1 MHNIYKYFSGLCLV
15 IGFLALLVPIT
26 SCKKETVNT
35 PYPYHE
41 IRTFRISTANE
52 QSLSAALTQK
62 EIIIYWPSYL
72 EMPDSI
78 APQITVSDHAVIS
91 PASGEKVPLKDGITY
106 TVTAQNKDTTTY
118 RVKLVINQP
127 EVLINMSNGLLY
139 LEYGTSINLAEVVQQ
154 FIPDVKKTSVSLLDA
169 NNKEIP
175 LTISSIGGPG
185 NPLVVDAP
193 AVTTADTGL
202 YKLKITSGI
211 RAATSAQAFFKIV
224 FPNPLLTPP
233 AATIMVKRG
242 ATFTLSGSNIRSL
255 TGTVLARKTD
265 GGEYNLETV
274 SNTLETITIKI
285 PADFPEGDYNRLR
298 VGYVNYREVMTNAS
312 LSRPS
317 PVLTIT
323 Q

>member
-1 MHNIYKYFSGLCLV
+1 MYNIYKYFSDIYLITSFAAILLL
-15 IGFLALLVPIT
+15 LA
-26 SCKKETVNT
+26 SCKKETVNI

-52 QSLSAALTQK
+52 QPLAAALTPK

-78 APQITVSDHAVIS
+78 APHITVSDHAAIS
-91 PASGEKVPLKDGITY
+91 PASGEKVPLKDGFIY
-106 TVTAQNKDTTTY
+106 TVTAQNKDTATY
-118 RVKLVINQP
+118 RIRLVINQP
-127 EVLINMSNGLLY
+127 EILINSSNGLLY
-139 LEYGTSINLAEVVQQ
+139 LEYGTSINLSEVVQQ
-154 FIPDVKKTSVSLLDA
+154 FIPDINKTSVSLLDGA
-169 NNKEIP
+169 NKAIP

-193 AVTTADTGL
+193 AVTAADTGL

-211 RAATSAQAFFKIV
+211 RSTTSSQAFFKIV

-233 AATIMVKRG
+233 AATLIVKRG
-242 ATFTLSGSNIRSL
+242 TTFTLSGSNIRNL
-255 TGTVLARKTD
+255 TGTVLARKTS
-265 GGEYNLETV
+265 GGEYSLETV
-274 SNTLETITIKI
+274 SSTLQTVTIKV

-312 LSRPS
+312 LSSPS